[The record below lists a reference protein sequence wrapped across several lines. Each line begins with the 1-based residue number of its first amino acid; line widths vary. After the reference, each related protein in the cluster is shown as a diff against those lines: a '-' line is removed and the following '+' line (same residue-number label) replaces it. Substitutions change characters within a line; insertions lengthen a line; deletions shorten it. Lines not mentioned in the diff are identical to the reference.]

1 MFYCAPMEF
10 NLADLF
16 EVVADR
22 VPDRLALVA
31 GEARRT
37 YRELDERSNRVA
49 HHLAAAGVGPGD
61 HVAVYAWNRAEWI
74 EAELGIYKARAAVVN
89 VNYRYVAGELAY
101 ILENS
106 DAVAVVVERSFAPVL
121 LEARASA
128 PRLRHVLVLE
138 DGGDDPASGA
148 ATGALAAVRYEDA
161 LAAASPA
168 RGFGPRAAD
177 DPYLLYTGGTT
188 GVPKGVVWRAEDIF
202 FAALGGGGFGL
213 PPITRPE
220 ELADRV
226 APAPAVGVVNAPMM
240 HGGGQWVSFI
250 GFYAGDTV
258 VLNCDRHYDGDAVL
272 RLAERER
279 ATSIMV
285 VGDAMARPL
294 ADALA
299 APAARYDLGSLAA
312 IGSGGAI
319 LSKAVKEELR
329 ARLPGVRVT
338 DSFGA
343 SETGAAGTVLDFD
356 GPAAGPRFTISDW
369 VAVLD
374 DDGRRVEPGSG
385 QVGRLA
391 RRGHIPLAYY
401 KDPAKTAATFVTDPD
416 GVRWVVPGD
425 FAVVEADGTLN
436 LLGRGS
442 VCINTGG
449 EKVYPEEVEAALKAH
464 PGVFDAVVVG
474 VPDDR
479 LVERV
484 AAIVTPRGDARPSL
498 PDLQACCRARLAGY
512 KVPRQ
517 LELTDD
523 IPRTPV
529 GKPDYRWARR
539 LAEHSAP
546 ARKPTRTGATA

>member
-1 MFYCAPMEF
+1 MEF

-16 EVVADR
+16 EIVVDR
-22 VPDRLALVA
+22 VPDRCALVA
-31 GEARRT
+31 GPARRT
-37 YRELDERSNRVA
+37 YWELDERANRVA
-49 HHLAAAGVGPGD
+49 HHLAAAGVAPGG
-61 HVAVYAWNRAEWI
+61 HVAVLAWNRVEWL
-74 EAELGIYKARAAVVN
+74 ETELGIYKARAAVVN
-89 VNYRYVAGELAY
+89 VNYRYVASELAY

-106 DAVAVVVERSFAPVL
+106 DAVAVVAERSFAPL
-121 LEARASA
+121 LVEARAEA
-128 PRLRHVLVLE
+128 PALRHVVVVD
-138 DGGDDPASGA
+138 DGADEGSAVA
-148 ATGALAAVRYEDA
+148 ALGALDYEDA

-168 RGFGPRAAD
+168 RDFGSRSPD

-188 GVPKGVVWRAEDIF
+188 GTPKGVVWRAEDIF
-202 FAALGGGGFGL
+202 FAALGGGGFGQ
-213 PPITRPE
+213 PPITTPE
-220 ELADRV
+220 ELASRV
-226 APAPAVGVVNAPMM
+226 AADPTVGVVNAPMM
-240 HGGGQWVSFI
+240 HGGGQWVTFI
-250 GFYAGDTV
+250 TFYGGNTA

-272 RLAERER
+272 RLAEREH

-299 APAARYDLGSLAA
+299 APDADYDLSTLAA

-329 ARLPGVRVT
+329 ARLPGVLVT

-343 SETGAAGTVLDFD
+343 SETGAAGTVLDF
-356 GPAAGPRFTISDW
+356 GQPAAGPTFTISDW
-369 VAVLD
+369 VTVLD
-374 DDGRRVEPGSG
+374 EHGRRVEPGSG

-401 KDPAKTAATFVTDPD
+401 RDPDKTAATFVTDAD

-425 FAVVEADGTLN
+425 SATIEADGTLH

-442 VCINTGG
+442 MCINTGG

-464 PGVFDAVVVG
+464 ADVFDAVVVG
-474 VPDDR
+474 VPDER

-484 AAIVTPRGDARPSL
+484 AAIVTPRGGARPSL
-498 PDLQACCRARLAGY
+498 ETLQAFCRTTLAGY

-517 LELTDD
+517 LALTDE

-529 GKPDYRWARR
+529 GKPDYRWAKR
-539 LAEHSAP
+539 LVAQAATEP
-546 ARKPTRTGATA
+546 ATSSP